1 MLRVASAKQAKLTLR
16 PHDVKL
22 KRRNTIMKKTY
33 IAPAVEVVKV
43 DAVEIIASSVPF
55 GGAAD
60 GIYEANTYRDWN
72 EVWKY

>member
-1 MLRVASAKQAKLTLR
+1 
-16 PHDVKL
+16 
-22 KRRNTIMKKTY
+22 MKKTY

>member
-1 MLRVASAKQAKLTLR
+1 
-16 PHDVKL
+16 
-22 KRRNTIMKKTY
+22 MKKAY

-43 DAVEIIASSVPF
+43 DAVEIIATSVQF
-55 GGAAD
+55 GGPAD

>member
-1 MLRVASAKQAKLTLR
+1 
-16 PHDVKL
+16 
-22 KRRNTIMKKTY
+22 MKKTY

-43 DAVEIIASSVPF
+43 DAVEIIASSSVPF
-55 GGAAD
+55 GGTAD